1 MRPAF
6 TIVFAI
12 AFSAVLASCSS
23 VPDKVINPPRASI
36 QQLAVHPDGHWQLTV
51 RLQNF
56 SSVSTAFQ
64 SVNAKLVVSG
74 QDAGAFVLSPAI
86 SIGPESADVSA
97 ATLAPA
103 LGAKLAVASALAAGQ
118 PVRYVLSGRI
128 ETSDPKGSYPFTFE
142 STLNPAP
149 GLDGVMR

>member
-12 AFSAVLASCSS
+12 AFSAALASCSS

-36 QQLAVHPDGHWQLTV
+36 QQLAVHPGGHWQLTV

-56 SSVSTAFQ
+56 SSVSTAFE
-64 SVNAKLVVSG
+64 SVDAKLVVSG
-74 QDAGAFVLSPAI
+74 QDAGTIVLSPAI
-86 SIGPESADVSA
+86 SIGPESADVST

>member
-1 MRPAF
+1 MRPAL

-12 AFSAVLASCSS
+12 ALSAALASCSS
-23 VPDKVINPPRASI
+23 APAKLINPPRASI
-36 QQLAVHPDGHWQLTV
+36 QQLTVYPDGHWQLTV

-56 SSVSTAFQ
+56 SNVSTVFQ
-64 SVNAKLVVSG
+64 SVNAKLVIAG
-74 QDAGAFVLSPAI
+74 QDAGTIVLSPGM
-86 SIGPESADVSA
+86 SIGPEAADVSA

-118 PVRYVLSGRI
+118 PARYVLSGRI
-128 ETSDPKGSYPFTFE
+128 DTSDPKGSYSFTFE

>member
-12 AFSAVLASCSS
+12 AFSAALASCSS
-23 VPDKVINPPRASI
+23 APDKVINPPRASI

-64 SVNAKLVVSG
+64 SVNAKLAVSG
-74 QDAGAFVLSPAI
+74 QDAGTIVLSPAI

-128 ETSDPKGSYPFTFE
+128 DTSDPKGSYPFTFE